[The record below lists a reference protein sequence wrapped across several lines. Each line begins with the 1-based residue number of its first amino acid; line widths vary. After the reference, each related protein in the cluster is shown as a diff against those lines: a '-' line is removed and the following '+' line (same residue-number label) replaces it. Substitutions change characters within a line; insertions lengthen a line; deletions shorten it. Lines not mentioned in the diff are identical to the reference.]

1 MATLFK
7 NKVVKEIGTLPVDI
21 YETDAS
27 TRATVIGLSITNLT
41 TSFVYVDVIIFDDT
55 SVAGYYLKDTVL
67 PANTAIRVVNQGEK
81 LILAANNKLQVRGI
95 ESLRVADASIMP
107 AMPSGNTNAPTMM
120 IAEKASD
127 MILSK

>member
-7 NKVVKEIGTLPVDI
+7 NKVIKDIGTVPVDV

-41 TSFVYVDVIIFDDT
+41 QSFVYVDVIIYDDT

-67 PANTAIRVVNQGEK
+67 PANTALRVVNQGEK
-81 LILAANNKLQVRGI
+81 LILAANNKIQVRSSVTDSVDVVMSFVEI
-95 ESLRVADASIMP
+95 V
-107 AMPSGNTNAPTMM
+107 
-120 IAEKASD
+120 
-127 MILSK
+127 